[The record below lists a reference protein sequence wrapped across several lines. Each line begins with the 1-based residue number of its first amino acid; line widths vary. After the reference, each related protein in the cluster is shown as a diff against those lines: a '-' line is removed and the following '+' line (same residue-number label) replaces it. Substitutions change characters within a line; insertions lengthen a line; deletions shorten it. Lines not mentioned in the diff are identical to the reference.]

1 MKRTLA
7 LGGLGTKTGKKHP
20 SHNSWCASITTIS
33 AMSVLVS
40 GDPVVDTSLGLW
52 LSPFCTV
59 LTDLIADTLV
69 ARATSLVS
77 IGSHIYQCVRC

>member
-1 MKRTLA
+1 
-7 LGGLGTKTGKKHP
+7 
-20 SHNSWCASITTIS
+20 
-33 AMSVLVS
+33 MSVLVS

-52 LSPFCTV
+52 LSPFRTV